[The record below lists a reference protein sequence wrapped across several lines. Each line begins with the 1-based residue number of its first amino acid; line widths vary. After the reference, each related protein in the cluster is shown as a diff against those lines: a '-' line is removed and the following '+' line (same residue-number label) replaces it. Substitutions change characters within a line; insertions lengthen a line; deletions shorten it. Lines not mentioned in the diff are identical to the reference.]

1 MLRRRW
7 IAGRNHRPS
16 AETLQ
21 NFADLPQGKSADE
34 ALAGR
39 RQEREPGGKFLPT
52 GEDKPQGKSA
62 DLAAESVGWSGET
75 YRKAK
80 AVVDSGP
87 SLKSSALLPTQSL
100 RF

>member
-1 MLRRRW
+1 M
-7 IAGRNHRPS
+7 AGRHGGSR
-16 AETLQ
+16 
-21 NFADLPQGKSADE
+21 DKILPLD
-34 ALAGR
+34 
-39 RQEREPGGKFLPT
+39 
-52 GEDKPQGKSA
+52 DKPQGKSA

-87 SLKSSALLPTQSL
+87 SVKSSGLLPTQSL